1 MRYKVLTVSREYGS
15 GGAEIAGIIARELG
29 WRLMDR
35 ELIAE
40 ISHKEQVPASEVAAF
55 DEMVDPWMHRLTRSI
70 WGLGAD
76 GISPVAPVD
85 LFDAQ
90 KAAQLARQIIEEAY
104 NMGNCVI
111 VGRGAQCVLRGKE
124 DVYHA
129 LIYARREDRVRR
141 IQTRIPPGK
150 NVEAQIRKID
160 AIRLDYVRL
169 HYGEDRFNPLL
180 YDIMIDSKNQPEKV
194 ARLIVSAM
202 NMVP

>member
-1 MRYKVLTVSREYGS
+1 MRYKVLTVSREFGS

-85 LFDAQ
+85 IFDAQ
-90 KAAQLARQIIEEAY
+90 KAAKLARQIIEEAY
-104 NMGNCVI
+104 KMGNCVI

-129 LIYARREDRVRR
+129 LIYARWEDRVRR
-141 IQTRIPPGK
+141 IQMRVPPGK

-202 NMVP
+202 NIVP

>member
-1 MRYKVLTVSREYGS
+1 MKYKVLTVSREFGS

-85 LFDAQ
+85 MFDAQ
-90 KAAQLARQIIEEAY
+90 KAAKLARQIIEEAY
-104 NMGNCVI
+104 KMGNCVI

-129 LIYARREDRVRR
+129 LIYARWEDRVRR
-141 IQTRIPPGK
+141 IQTRLPPGK

-202 NMVP
+202 NIVP

>member
-1 MRYKVLTVSREYGS
+1 MRYKVLTVSREFGS

-85 LFDAQ
+85 IFDAQ
-90 KAAQLARQIIEEAY
+90 KAAKLARQIIEEAY
-104 NMGNCVI
+104 KMGNCVI

-129 LIYARREDRVRR
+129 LIYARWEDRVRR
-141 IQTRIPPGK
+141 IQMRVPPGK